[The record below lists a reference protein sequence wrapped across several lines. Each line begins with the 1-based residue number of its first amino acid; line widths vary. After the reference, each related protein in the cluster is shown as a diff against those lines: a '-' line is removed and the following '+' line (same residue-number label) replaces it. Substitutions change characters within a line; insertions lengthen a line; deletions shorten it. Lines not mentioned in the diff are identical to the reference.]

1 MEPHTTPDLTL
12 QLPRDTYWLVVH
24 TLHRSLPP
32 PPTDYPDD
40 QARRDRAA
48 IAEVASM
55 LPGNAEEASL
65 AAQYVATK
73 AYALHC
79 LQAARDHPGDIAC
92 LLKCTAQAARM
103 THEER
108 GLRTLLQRLQA
119 ERRRRET
126 NPDATNSAAWVEHCA
141 IGLMAQELP
150 DPLPVPPPAPPPERQ
165 PAQASPPEPQPPD
178 PEPWDEDGGARGAGR
193 RGDLSGGSLRGHV
206 SAPRRPDPRA
216 RRPAAAVRL
225 RPALARA
232 RARHRHRNQPYPARP
247 GPRGSHGL
255 RHSPRNW
262 DRETPARRP

>member
-32 PPTDYPDD
+32 PPTDNPDD

-103 THEER
+103 THEQR

-119 ERRRRET
+119 ERRRREA

-150 DPLPVPPPAPPPERQ
+150 DPPPPAPPPERQ
-165 PAQASPPEPQPPD
+165 PAQASPPEPQPAD
-178 PEPWDEDGGARGAGR
+178 PEPWDETAADDEAPPDAVTCPA
-193 RGDLSGGSLRGHV
+193 DLYAV
-206 SAPRRPDPRA
+206 MYPRRAAQIRA
-216 RRPAAAVRL
+216 QGGLPQPCDFGPPSPELVHAIVTGTSPTL
-225 RPALARA
+225 LAL
-232 RARHRHRNQPYPARP
+232 
-247 GPRGSHGL
+247 
-255 RHSPRNW
+255 
-262 DRETPARRP
+262 DRENAMA